1 MLKIIF
7 FLAIILGLGYGFA
20 WLADRPGNMVMTVAG
35 NQLEVSLITAAAI
48 LLAIIAAVMITWW
61 LIRSIIYSPQALGR
75 FFRARKRDRGYQAL
89 SSGLIAAGAGNA
101 DLARRLTKKTDG
113 LLDADQE
120 PLVRLLDAQT
130 AILEGN
136 HDEARKQFSD
146 MLEGPETRLLG
157 LRGLYLE
164 AQRLGETEAVNQYAE
179 KAALEAPQLSWA
191 TNATLKSRSGDGDW
205 DRAIAMVETRR
216 SQKQIDKAQATR
228 QRAVLLTAKAM
239 TLLATEPKEAR
250 NLALEAVRDAPELI
264 PAAITAA
271 EALFALEEYRKG
283 SKTLEAAWKK
293 DAHPQVGQAYLYA
306 KPGDSA
312 NDRLKRAKHL
322 ASFKPEHPDALLLLA
337 QAQLEAGEFMN
348 ARQGI
353 EKVVSERP
361 TERAWLVLADI
372 EEAETND
379 QSRVRQWLSNAV
391 KAPRDPQWTADGY
404 TSDRWAPISPVTGEL
419 DAFEWK
425 VATETMATMIDHEG
439 NAGGSGPVDPAMLA
453 LITAVPEKKE
463 TVSVEPIVAEP
474 IVSETEIIDAEVVD
488 IKPEAP
494 EEAEKPEP
502 QEVKAPS
509 ADAVATPE
517 TEAEAPKKRFSLF

>member
-61 LIRSIIYSPQALGR
+61 LIRSIIHSPKALGR

-113 LLDADQE
+113 LLDAEQE

-136 HDEARKQFSD
+136 HGEARQQFTD
-146 MLEGPETRLLG
+146 MLENQETRLLG

-216 SQKQIDKAQATR
+216 SQKQIDKVQATR

-250 NLALEAVRDAPELI
+250 NLALEAVRDVPELV

-312 NDRLKRAKHL
+312 SDRLKRAKHL

-337 QAQLEAGEFMN
+337 QAQLEAGEFMT

-353 EKVVSERP
+353 EKVVRERP
-361 TERAWLVLADI
+361 TERAWLILADI

-425 VATETMATMIDHEG
+425 VATETMAAMIDHQG
-439 NAGGSGPVDPAMLA
+439 NGGAADSVDPAILA
-453 LITAVPEKKE
+453 LITAVPDEKE
-463 TVSVEPIVAEP
+463 AATPVEVEPIM
-474 IVSETEIIDAEVVD
+474 SETEIIDAEVVD
-488 IKPEAP
+488 VKPEAP
-494 EEAEKPEP
+494 QEPEKPEA
-502 QEVKAPS
+502 VKAPS
-509 ADAVATPE
+509 ADAVVTPKAD
-517 TEAEAPKKRFSLF
+517 AESPKKRFSLF